1 MFHQHDHRPHRVHV
15 DPAEDRMNDPAHPT
29 LPPTTPIEEIIR
41 AVNRATLHKLGL
53 ANARL
58 VTEAALTAARS
69 AGFAL
74 VSVKLLEEAATAC
87 QFHWNDIRPA
97 DGAALSDIATA
108 LRQAAATAASGGGGK

>member
-1 MFHQHDHRPHRVHV
+1 MT
-15 DPAEDRMNDPAHPT
+15 AHPT

-53 ANARL
+53 ENARL

-74 VSVKLLEEAATAC
+74 VSVKLLEEAAQAC
-87 QFHWNDIRPA
+87 DVSATLPSPA
-97 DGAALSDIATA
+97 IMPKDRATLSALATA
-108 LRQAAATAASGGGGK
+108 LRQAAATKGTL